1 MGDKSIHLSASLG
14 IGRKPKDGK
23 DGTSVTIISNKV
35 YYQVSDSPT
44 VIPQDWKD
52 SITDVKQTDAKPY
65 LWTKTVV
72 VYSNT
77 TKTETY
83 SVSYKGKDGTSFTPK
98 GMADGFFNNMSS
110 VPTYADGMDYD
121 VYVVNVDDRSNP
133 TSELPPYVC
142 RYEYESLVVE
152 HAEFGDGYN
161 VNGHLYVANSNEWVD
176 FGEIQGAKGDPGEK
190 GDDGKDAINIVF
202 SPAELV
208 FDADENGN
216 LKQSEKSAE
225 IKVYR
230 GTTELN
236 YKTDWDNDAE
246 IGDNCRAE
254 LLVNTTTNKPE
265 VNISGITSSMID
277 DVKVP
282 ATSGGAKVSVIIDKV
297 TYRAYLPFSVNVN
310 TYANFLIR
318 DNKKYISKYTEV
330 SNKYDAVSAELDNKA
345 SKGDL
350 KAVETTIEQTAENI
364 KLEVLSKT
372 SGRRNMLVNSAFRNQ
387 DSMFI
392 HSLARIEKNSG
403 LDGVN
408 CIHSSDKYSGTGD
421 GNYIGAFWDSTQKNG
436 VVTNIPIVKGKK
448 YVISCWIKSD
458 NLDLPFNIECLY
470 MKSIKQQSRD
480 GAKGAISE
488 SFKVHEKNKWE
499 KISCVLD
506 TNNVDATEYLAVNF
520 WSNTKNVPQVTGA
533 NSKTDYPTCQAYIC
547 KPMMEEGDT
556 YSGWT
561 LSDDDY
567 DYVGGNILD
576 NTRSLEK
583 SGNLEEEGSDIINE
597 GYEYAYA
604 VAHSNNTTTNHINM
618 LQWNVAGCINDGQDY
633 MFSFLA
639 KGAGVVTTHLW
650 KDGTPQFF
658 LEGSNGKHNDVSV
671 DGFMEFDITNE
682 WKRYWIHYRMKVST
696 GHPLPEKMLIRCK
709 SGNDVYVCQPKL
721 EVGATMTEFTERKTD
736 LVDKASLKKAGIE
749 ITTDQVKLYGEKVY
763 VVTSTKN
770 EDGTSTD
777 TPTAMFSNGK
787 LNANLIEAEH
797 IYAKS
802 KKNGDIAGHF
812 GYYDIDAAYDLGE
825 RFPFWVGASTAEK
838 APFRVSNE
846 GILYA
851 KYAKI
856 GSFNID
862 YGYFDEKGYL
872 EQITDESNGKYSHY
886 AFTGIGSGSGS
897 FLISDDKISGDGS
910 GFESYVRL
918 CEYGGTFTDSNGNKY
933 DNIDKPA
940 LQVRQSLSSFPSKD
954 VTAIGARIKAKGR
967 SDGESVA
974 LEVDATNGLKNHA
987 IKITNGDV
995 AGFRTCIQSI
1005 SQSIN
1010 LNDANKDMFESG
1022 MVLICNNTSDITIT
1036 LPRHGSN
1043 GDNFTFI
1050 KAGKGKI
1057 NVVHP
1062 TNSSLY
1068 HQANGS
1074 TGTFVCTS
1082 QYEHV
1087 HLIYYNSEWYSECSR
1102 D

>member
-23 DGTSVTIISNKV
+23 DGTSVTILSNKV

-83 SVSYKGKDGTSFTPK
+83 SVSYKGKDGTNGTSFTPK

-318 DNKKYISKYTEV
+318 DNKKYISKYTEI
-330 SNKYDAVSAELDNKA
+330 SNKYDAVSTELDNKA
-345 SKGDL
+345 NKNDL
-350 KAVETTIEQTAENI
+350 KKVESTIQQMPDQI
-364 KLEVLSKT
+364 KMEVLSKT

-387 DSMFI
+387 DSVFI
-392 HSLARIEKNSG
+392 HSLARIEKNTG
-403 LDGVN
+403 VDGVN
-408 CIHSSDKYSGTGD
+408 CIHSSDKYSGDGD

-436 VVTNIPIVKGKK
+436 VVTNIPIVRGKK

-458 NLDLPFNIECLY
+458 NLDLPFVIECFF
-470 MKSIKQQSRD
+470 MNSINQQNRGED
-480 GAKGAISE
+480 AVRKEYHVDNVNEWKRIDFVVDTTDTSE
-488 SFKVHEKNKWE
+488 YASKV
-499 KISCVLD
+499 
-506 TNNVDATEYLAVNF
+506 TPYLAVNF
-520 WSNTKNVPQVTGA
+520 WSNNKNVPKAIGA
-533 NSKTDYPTCQAYIC
+533 DEYPTCHAYIC

-556 YSGWT
+556 YGGWT
-561 LSDDDY
+561 LSEEDY
-567 DYVGGNILD
+567 DYVGGNLLD

-604 VAHSNNTTTNHINM
+604 VAHSNNTTTNYINM
-618 LQWNVAGCINDGQDY
+618 LQWNVASCIDDGQDY

-639 KGAGVVTTHLW
+639 KGTGVVIAHLW
-650 KDGTPQFF
+650 KDGTPSFF
-658 LEGSNGKHNDVSV
+658 IEGSNGKHNDVSV

-682 WKRYWIHYRMKVST
+682 WKRYWVHYRMKVST

-749 ITTDQVKLYGEKVY
+749 ITTDKVKLYGDKVE
-763 VVTSTKN
+763 VVTTTKN

-777 TPTAMFSNGK
+777 TQTTMFSNGK
-787 LNANLIEAEH
+787 LNANLI
-797 IYAKS
+797 
-802 KKNGDIAGHF
+802 
-812 GYYDIDAAYDLGE
+812 DA
-825 RFPFWVGASTAEK
+825 
-838 APFRVSNE
+838 
-846 GILYA
+846 I
-851 KYAKI
+851 
-856 GSFNID
+856 NIVTQA
-862 YGYFDEKGYL
+862 L
-872 EQITDESNGKYSHY
+872 Q
-886 AFTGIGSGSGS
+886 TGI
-897 FLISDDKISGDGS
+897 
-910 GFESYVRL
+910 
-918 CEYGGTFTDSNGNKY
+918 
-933 DNIDKPA
+933 
-940 LQVRQSLSSFPSKD
+940 
-954 VTAIGARIKAKGR
+954 IKAGDAVIENLKVTNADVSGKIT
-967 SDGESVA
+967 
-974 LEVDATNGLKNHA
+974 ATNGTVGNMVINNDSLGKVENNDGVV
-987 IKITNGDV
+987 ISKDSIICSRNDLYFTGSNKIVVSTNGDNLV
-995 AGFRTCIQSI
+995 YIQRKQVPILNTYSLSPI
-1005 SQSIN
+1005 VKIASKVGAIGTSAFQTQGTAVEIEGNIDIPEGNIYMENGSLVGSVRKTIYNIN
-1010 LNDANKDMFESG
+1010 SNTDLDKGNYESG
-1022 MVLICNNTSDITIT
+1022 MILICDNSSDISLK
-1036 LPRHGSN
+1036 LPSTNANHG
-1043 GDNFTFI
+1043 DFFTML
-1050 KAGKGKI
+1050 K
-1057 NVVHP
+1057 
-1062 TNSSLY
+1062 
-1068 HQANGS
+1068 
-1074 TGTFVCTS
+1074 TGTGKVNVYGESYIPCRGGWKEGNGWTCS
-1082 QYEHV
+1082 TRYEHV
-1087 HLIYYNSEWYSECSR
+1087 HFLFDGITWYSECTLDS
-1102 D
+1102 